1 MDNKLYDLIII
12 GLGPAGITAGIY
24 AARYK
29 LDTIAIGSQKGGMVS
44 WTHLIDNFP
53 GSQEISGSDLSDKF
67 FNHLKKY
74 DNCEIK
80 ESTVNAVQKIG
91 DNIMVSTEDG
101 QMFQG
106 KTLILALGTDK
117 KRADIKG
124 EKEFIGK
131 GVSYCTICDAMF
143 YKNKKVAIIGSGD
156 SAVKGALYLSDIAD
170 KVYVIIRKEIFS
182 CKEKCDVE
190 KLKERKNIEVI
201 NHSVVSEI
209 IGDKKVEKI
218 IVETSINENDVS
230 NRKIDIDGFFIEIGA
245 VPQSILLN
253 GLGVDLDENNFIK
266 VDNECKTNIDNI
278 FAAGDSTVGFSSL
291 KQIIVAC
298 SMGAIAA
305 TSAKK
310 FLTK

>member
-1 MDNKLYDLIII
+1 MENKIYDTIII

-29 LDTIAIGSQKGGMVS
+29 LDTIVIGSQKGGMVS

-53 GSQEISGSDLSDKF
+53 GFQDISGSDLSDKF

-80 ESTVNAVQKIG
+80 ESVVNIIQKVG

-101 QMFQG
+101 QIIQG

-117 KRADIKG
+117 KRANIKG
-124 EKEFIGK
+124 ETEFIGR

-143 YKNKKVAIIGSGD
+143 YKNKKTAIIGSGD
-156 SAVKGALYLSDIAD
+156 SAVKGALYLSDIAE
-170 KVYVIIRKEIFS
+170 KVYVIIRKELFS
-182 CKEKCDVE
+182 CKEKCDIE
-190 KLKERKNIEVI
+190 KLKERKNIEII
-201 NHSVVSEI
+201 NNSVVTEI
-209 IGDKKVEKI
+209 VGNKKVEKI
-218 IVETSINENDVS
+218 IVETSEKNISKRE
-230 NRKIDIDGFFIEIGA
+230 IEIDGIFIEIGT
-245 VPQSILLN
+245 VPQSVLLN
-253 GLGVDLDENNFIK
+253 GLGIDMDENGFIK
-266 VDNECKTNIDNI
+266 INNDCKTNVDNI
-278 FAAGDSTVGFSSL
+278 FAAGDATVGFSNL

-305 TSAKK
+305 TSIKK